1 MQDFNDFVK
10 NGNANSNSN
19 GNSTSGANN
28 DILKLVSALAG
39 KFDGKSQTE
48 LIKAIYQEAKRGK
61 ERGTLS
67 NADIDNFV
75 KMLSPML
82 DDKKRKMLNKIA
94 VELKKI

>member
-10 NGNANSNSN
+10 NGNATSNSN
-19 GNSTSGANN
+19 GYSTSGVNN
-28 DILKLVSALAG
+28 DILKMVSALAG
-39 KFDGKSQTE
+39 KFDGKSQTD
-48 LIKAIYQEAKRGK
+48 LIKAIYEEAKRGK